1 MTAAH
6 VLYKPLSKY
15 PAVMPSV
22 GSASKLTLSQRLQLS
37 LLFIFLFS
45 EVMTGPLRYLLSMA
59 NLSALVYV
67 PKILLAATVLGVT
80 LYRIYVG
87 RISTAFAV
95 TLLIFALS
103 SLVGWIYTG
112 NLMQPAFGIYALIP
126 LLYAVMA
133 EPALRKA
140 GTRILPYVV
149 VLWCLAALGVAI
161 DYYTD
166 VPWAGLEY
174 KFGDVSVEGSREWTT
189 FGFERVAGFAR
200 ASFEAADQLLL
211 LSIVIVF
218 LSERKLLKPIV
229 WIATGILI
237 YWTTT
242 KKTSGT
248 WIILTLVLPWMTA
261 RFTPAVIIRQAAW
274 VIPTLAALIGIALP
288 VSTLFITYQ
297 LGLNDFVSQ
306 VLFASFDERLTYVWP
321 ASLDLALTHGS
332 PIFGR
337 GIGGIG
343 TAQKYFEESLQMPGD
358 NFFVY
363 VYVIFGVFS
372 LPLILFYTKRVATG
386 FLKKHDYAALM
397 WTLSI
402 SVLFN
407 GWATNVLESPI
418 TSIVLGASIS
428 YLSCTRR
435 SAI

>member
-6 VLYKPLSKY
+6 VLYKPLPKY

-45 EVMTGPLRYLLSMA
+45 EVMTGPLRFLLSMA

-80 LYRIYVG
+80 LYRLYVG
-87 RISTAFAV
+87 RISTAFAL

-112 NLMQPAFGIYALIP
+112 NLMQPAFGIFALVP

-140 GTRILPYVV
+140 GSRILPYVV
-149 VLWCLAALGVAI
+149 VLWCLAAVGVAI
-161 DYYTD
+161 DYYTN
-166 VPWAGLEY
+166 VPWTGLEY
-174 KFGDVSVEGSREWTT
+174 TLGGFSVEGSREWTT

-248 WIILTLVLPWMTA
+248 WIILTLVLPWMNA
-261 RFTPAVIIRQAAW
+261 HFTPTVIIRQAAW

-297 LGLNDFVSQ
+297 LNLNDFVSQ

-332 PIFGR
+332 PFFGR

-343 TAQKYFEESLQMPGD
+343 IAQKYFEEILQMPAD
-358 NFFVY
+358 NFFIY
-363 VYVIFGVFS
+363 LYVIFGVFS
-372 LPLILFYTKRVATG
+372 LPLIYFYTKRAAAV
-386 FLKKHDYAALM
+386 FIKKQDYANLM
-397 WTLSI
+397 WALCTAI
-402 SVLFN
+402 LFG
-407 GWATNVLESPI
+407 GWAGNVMESPI
-418 TSIVLGASIS
+418 KSIALGVSIS

-435 SAI
+435 STI

>member
-1 MTAAH
+1 MSAAH
-6 VLYKPLSKY
+6 VSCKSLPMY
-15 PAVMPSV
+15 PVVMKSV

-37 LLFIFLFS
+37 LVFIFLFS
-45 EVMTGPLRYLLSMA
+45 EVMAGPLRFLLSMA
-59 NLSALVYV
+59 SLSALVYV

-87 RISTAFAV
+87 RISTVFAL
-95 TLLIFALS
+95 TLLVFALS

-112 NLMQPAFGIYALIP
+112 NLMQPAFGIFALVP

-140 GTRILPYVV
+140 GSRILPYVV
-149 VLWCLAALGVAI
+149 VLWCLAAVGVAI

-166 VPWAGLEY
+166 VPWTGLEY
-174 KFGDVSVEGSREWTT
+174 KFGDVSVEGTREWTT

-218 LSERKLLKPIV
+218 LSERKLLKPVV

-261 RFTPAVIIRQAAW
+261 RFMPTVIIRQAAW

-288 VSTLFITYQ
+288 VSTLFIDYQ
-297 LGLNDFVSQ
+297 LDLNDFVSQ
-306 VLFASFDERLTYVWP
+306 LLFASFNERLTYVWP

-343 TAQKYFEESLQMPGD
+343 AAQKYFEQSLEMPGD

-363 VYVIFGVFS
+363 VYVMFGVFS

-386 FLKKHDYAALM
+386 FLKESDYAALM
-397 WTLSI
+397 WALSI